1 MTRIVDDVKTGLKG
15 IKGAGDTLRGGAME
29 AVDATFENRGNA
41 DAAAAAHGRNQ
52 GLMEKG
58 RQDLGH
64 VDQAISEHERRA
76 AGDPVNPHGRGAA
89 APQSSVHGAPVSQGP
104 KA

>member
-1 MTRIVDDVKTGLKG
+1 MSRIIDDVKTGLKG

-29 AVDATFENRGNA
+29 AVDDTFENRGNT

-58 RQDLGH
+58 KQDLGH
-64 VDQAISEHERRA
+64 VDQAIAEHEHRS
-76 AGDPVNPHGRGAA
+76 AGDHVNPHGRGAA
-89 APQSSVHGAPVSQGP
+89 APQSHVHGADVSQGP